1 MRRALELGGWWPYLL
16 SLMDACLASA
26 VATYTISTIVI
37 GIQAFDELAVHG
49 GGAAVLPLPA
59 LFDGIAKNPGAPEY
73 WWIYAFLFSTMIPS
87 LINLAIGGMALMQ
100 GIPGLGR
107 LLLNWIPE
115 GGICRSTSARQRP
128 LA

>member
-100 GIPGLGR
+100 GIPGLGAF
-107 LLLNWIPE
+107 
-115 GGICRSTSARQRP
+115 S
-128 LA
+128 